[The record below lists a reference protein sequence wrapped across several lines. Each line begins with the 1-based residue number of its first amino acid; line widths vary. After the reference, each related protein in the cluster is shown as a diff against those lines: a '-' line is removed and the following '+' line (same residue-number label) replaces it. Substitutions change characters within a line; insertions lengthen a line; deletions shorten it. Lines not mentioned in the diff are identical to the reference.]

1 MQNDLLVQYAV
12 GFDVCMVETWQTN
25 AEYNV
30 LCTVQFLTC
39 LLFGFNRYSHVI
51 LFIVYLLF
59 VGRKKVDGKL

>member
-1 MQNDLLVQYAV
+1 MANKY
-12 GFDVCMVETWQTN
+12 